1 MAATRSKATPPVG
14 SSQWIQNEKEHADQ
28 FVTQEVEEFS
38 YSVRN
43 ELEWLNEH
51 MADIFSKT
59 QVNFADMFKTPG
71 KLRGKTPRTARKRD
85 ATAPRQ
91 PLTDIFAP
99 NATLP
104 APASAQ
110 KTSFYD
116 RVAQLQVPQDENQM
130 PTHKPV
136 SRGTS
141 PQRAGKPWTD
151 SGYHGMMTEDEME
164 LDAATHAE
172 TDTSSRAGEPQ
183 KIPTRDDQPLAQRL
197 RDGKADETGTS
208 DDSFISARE
217 QESDT
222 PAAADEEIEDAAPA
236 GEPQDEPHAEDEVM
250 QDENV
255 PPPTEEEEEEAHEA
269 PANED
274 MKALEAEQD
283 NDVDMN
289 VDESP
294 HSDASSPQKPL
305 HRKSS
310 FTFSSLP
317 AREPLGAKRSM
328 GQVDRHRSSFF
339 GKSINKASQ
348 NDADDELSQEKS
360 ADARVHNKSSTQLLH
375 ERLNMLGKTKEPRSS
390 KSIPQSVLV
399 NQPTYPQ
406 LPETEQSN
414 SQATEAYDYPEKVAG
429 KTPAPMDDD
438 DDDDWIAP
446 AKPHSASQKE
456 STDSPSRPA
465 MHQKSISTNYIP
477 SPKPEMAPDT
487 RHQKAISI
495 SHPNFAEAL
504 DTNTPAGSP
513 MTKRNNDGPISASKN
528 RLWSALKSAK
538 SIFASSASASAAA
551 KLEAHNISP
560 APANSP
566 RRISGESKMFN
577 MPGALYTQ
585 KDLLQ
590 HPARNNSVIS
600 FSPSRKT
607 RKSAESDKQ
616 REKELKAQQKADE
629 ELEKAREKERQR
641 AAKCLAEEKAKAEKA
656 EKAEAAKQEKERK
669 QAEKQ
674 KALTP
679 AQRPISAESEKAP
692 ESDMGPPPPP
702 KNSVLSSGKLK
713 APGRLIRPT
722 RNEPAQ
728 SKPAPVSIR
737 VASQSQRLGQGATQ
751 SSFSKSQ
758 GAGAVPP
765 PPPKDAGPRASSA
778 IGFRPGSAAPGNSR
792 VKALEAA
799 ARKKEADERAAA
811 KKAEQKREL
820 ERKRAEK
827 AEQEKRAEE
836 ERKAAEQQRVQEAKQ
851 VAQRKAAEKQAA
863 DARKREQDRAEQQR
877 REQERQEQARREQ
890 ERAEQ
895 QRREAEQWRQQDEAR
910 KAREAHEFAEQIRRE
925 RAQQAQTQAHGR
937 SDVPGTLRQLT
948 KNMVPSINPAKP
960 AKRQLPADDDEPA
973 QQPQRPGLV
982 RGPATYQ
989 QTDAKRRRTN
999 EEQEEPNERRSVMA
1013 PPKRPSTLRKVCEV
1027 PSNTCRNTH
1036 TSKETMTKFSHGYT
1050 HAPPPAAHH
1059 ASMFK
1064 ATVTAQHQ
1072 MQHGS
1077 KPAHPSQLVQMSNAR
1092 IPFAEN
1098 ANPQATYQPSGSQS
1112 QMHPGYENVPPN
1124 KFKTPARP
1132 AHAPKSA
1139 KSTPHYPQGDNIELP
1154 DIATD
1159 SEDESDDE
1167 EETGGGFRAP
1177 SWVASPALRDLLTQ
1191 QQLVDP
1197 ETVFGPIGELKM
1209 DEVFKN
1215 SKNQDRLKRFR
1226 DRGSSALWTETGDAV
1241 TSAEK
1246 KKDMEMREKVAR
1258 EGGWRYEPNA

>member
-1 MAATRSKATPPVG
+1 
-14 SSQWIQNEKEHADQ
+14 
-28 FVTQEVEEFS
+28 
-38 YSVRN
+38 
-43 ELEWLNEH
+43 
-51 MADIFSKT
+51 
-59 QVNFADMFKTPG
+59 MFKTPG

-116 RVAQLQVPQDENQM
+116 KVAQLQVPQDENQV

-141 PQRAGKPWTD
+141 PQRAGKPYTD

-164 LDAATHAE
+164 VDAIIQSE
-172 TDTSSRAGEPQ
+172 DVYPSSQAGDAQQ
-183 KIPTRDDQPLAQRL
+183 KVPLRDNQPPAQRTRDGNKD
-197 RDGKADETGTS
+197 DTGTS
-208 DDSFISARE
+208 DDSFVSAKER
-217 QESDT
+217 ESDA
-222 PAAADEEIEDAAPA
+222 PAAADEEMKEAPA
-236 GEPQDEPHAEDEVM
+236 DEAQAEPQVEEDENM

-255 PPPTEEEEEEAHEA
+255 LPQAEEVQANAAANDDVKASEA
-269 PANED
+269 D
-274 MKALEAEQD
+274 QD
-283 NDVDMN
+283 GDVDMN
-289 VDESP
+289 VEESP
-294 HSDASSPQKPL
+294 QSDASSPQKPL
-305 HRKSS
+305 QRKSS

-328 GQVDRHRSSFF
+328 GPVDRHRSSFF

-348 NDADDELSQEKS
+348 NDADDELSQEKPAES
-360 ADARVHNKSSTQLLH
+360 RAHNKSSAQLLH

-390 KSIPQSVLV
+390 KSIPQSVLT
-399 NQPTYPQ
+399 NQPSYPQ
-406 LPETEQSN
+406 LPDADQPN
-414 SQATEAYDYPEKVAG
+414 FQATEVDDLHDRVAA
-429 KTPAPMDDD
+429 KASAPVEDDE
-438 DDDDWIAP
+438 DDWIAP
-446 AKPHSASQKE
+446 SKPLTTSQKDTSKENE
-456 STDSPSRPA
+456 SPARPT
-465 MHQKSISTNYIP
+465 MHQKSISTNFIP
-477 SPKPEMAPDT
+477 SPRPEMAPDT

-495 SHPNFAEAL
+495 SHPNLAEAL
-504 DTNTPAGSP
+504 ETTTPAGSP
-513 MTKRNNDGPISASKN
+513 AAKKQNDGPLSASKS

-551 KLEAHNISP
+551 KLEAHNSP

-566 RRISGESKMFN
+566 RRDSGESKMFN
-577 MPGALYTQ
+577 MPGAMYTQ

-607 RKSAESDKQ
+607 RNSTESNKKH
-616 REKELKAQQKADE
+616 EKELKAQQKADE
-629 ELEKAREKERQR
+629 ELEKAREKERQK
-641 AAKCLAEEKAKAEKA
+641 AAKQQAEEKAKAEKA
-656 EKAEAAKQEKERK
+656 EKAEAAKLEKERK

-674 KALTP
+674 KAP
-679 AQRPISAESEKAP
+679 APAERPISADSEKAS
-692 ESDMGPPPPP
+692 ESDAPPS
-702 KNSVLSSGKLK
+702 KTSVFQSGKLK
-713 APGRLIRPT
+713 APGRLVRPT

-737 VASQSQRLGQGATQ
+737 VASQSQRLGQGPSAQ

-758 GAGAVPP
+758 GPGSAQQPASR
-765 PPPKDAGPRASSA
+765 DAGPRASSA
-778 IGFRPGSAAPGNSR
+778 MGFRPGSAAPANSR

-799 ARKKEADERAAA
+799 ARKKEADEKAAA

-836 ERKAAEQQRVQEAKQ
+836 ERRAAEHQRVQEAKQ
-851 VAQRKAAEKQAA
+851 AAQRRAQEKQAA
-863 DARKREQDRAEQQR
+863 EARKREQERADQQRREHDRQEQVR
-877 REQERQEQARREQ
+877 REQERI
-890 ERAEQ
+890 EQ
-895 QRREAEQWRQQDEAR
+895 QRREAEQWRQQEDAR
-910 KAREAHEFAEQIRRE
+910 KAREAHELADRIRQE
-925 RAQQAQTQAHGR
+925 RAQQAQAHGR

-948 KNMVPSINPAKP
+948 KNTVPAINPAKP

-973 QQPQRPGLV
+973 HQPQRPGLM
-982 RGPATYQ
+982 RGPASYQ
-989 QTDAKRRRTN
+989 QADAKRRRTN
-999 EEQEEPNERRSVMA
+999 EEQDEPNERRSVMA
-1013 PPKRPSTLRKVCEV
+1013 PPKRPSTLRKV
-1027 PSNTCRNTH
+1027 TA
-1036 TSKETMTKFSHGYT
+1036 SKLSRRDYANVYQETMTKFSHGYT

-1098 ANPQATYQPSGSQS
+1098 SNPPYQSSSSQ
-1112 QMHPGYENVPPN
+1112 QMHPGYENAPPN

-1159 SEDESDDE
+1159 SEEESDD

-1215 SKNQDRLKRFR
+1215 SKNQERLKRFR
-1226 DRGSSALWTETGDAV
+1226 ERGSSALWTETGDAV

-1246 KKDMEMREKVAR
+1246 RKDMEMRERVVR
-1258 EGGWRYEPNA
+1258 DGGWRYEPNA